1 MNIYFSIIILSLL
14 CIVIQSLLAAC
25 IVPIK
30 SALLIDGIGHSVV
43 SGIAVG
49 FLISKSLNS
58 IWLIIGAIAS
68 ALCMNF
74 MVSIISSH
82 RYISQD
88 SALGISFSTLFA
100 LGILLISLYGRNIH
114 LDIDTILLGNIE
126 YALFDT
132 FLIGSLQIPKVG
144 IYLLFCLLLIIIF
157 YFFYF
162 NQLLALFFDPVFAH
176 TKNISIKTIHFL
188 IIILTSVTVVISLTL
203 SGALF
208 LVGIG
213 VSIFGFSYYKA
224 KSFSSF
230 LFHGIMYNCFFGMIG
245 VGIALLFNIPL
256 GASITFTSTIS
267 SLLFLLYQTH
277 LKKL

>member
-1 MNIYFSIIILSLL
+1 
-14 CIVIQSLLAAC
+14 
-25 IVPIK
+25 
-30 SALLIDGIGHSVV
+30 
-43 SGIAVG
+43 
-49 FLISKSLNS
+49 
-58 IWLIIGAIAS
+58 
-68 ALCMNF
+68 

-162 NQLLALFFDPVFAH
+162 NQLLALFFDPIFAH
-176 TKNISIKTIHFL
+176 TKNISTKTIHFL

-224 KSFSSF
+224 KSFSTF